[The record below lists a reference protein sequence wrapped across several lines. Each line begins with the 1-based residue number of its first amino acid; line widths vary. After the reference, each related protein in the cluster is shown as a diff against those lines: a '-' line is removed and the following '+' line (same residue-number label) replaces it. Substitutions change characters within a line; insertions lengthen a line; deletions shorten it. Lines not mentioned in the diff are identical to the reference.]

1 MYSFLSIPDE
11 PMLIHPPRLRLL
23 LRLFLLL
30 AYLSFLVIASNGIFM
45 FVTVPF
51 FVVFVHYYYLLSK
64 GWGLH
69 RYSKALLHSTTFAVW
84 FVTVVFVEQARDAI
98 MQLLWLYF

>member
-1 MYSFLSIPDE
+1 
-11 PMLIHPPRLRLL
+11 MLIHPPRFRLL

-30 AYLSFLVIASNGIFM
+30 AYLTFLVIASNGIFM

-51 FVVFVHYYYLLSK
+51 SVVFVHYYYLLSK
-64 GWGLH
+64 RWGLH
-69 RYSKALLHSTTFAVW
+69 RYSKALLHSITLAVW
-84 FVTVVFVEQARDAI
+84 FVTVIFVEQARDGI